1 MKGHPVSEE
10 TKRKISETAKRNG
23 LSGGYRRGSGRGK
36 KGWYKGFWCDSTYEL
51 AFVVYCLDH
60 GIFFSRN
67 DERFLYRI
75 YGKDH
80 YYLPD
85 FLMADGSLVEIK
97 GYLTME
103 ALQKVSVIKTKRI
116 KVLFYEDI
124 KYMID
129 YISERYMISPNRLYD
144 LYDGNQRKKKSV
156 RRKDAK
162 SFKKIK
168 RASSNSVRFYGIEC
182 AWCGK
187 TILTKE
193 KGSRYCGAKCSNLHR
208 LRDTNKEE
216 RLLKI
221 ILGSRID
228 LLKFGYCTKLC
239 NAYPDIL
246 TKRTVLR
253 LLRKYSIPHYE
264 RRGAKCAS
272 IN

>member
-60 GIFFSRN
+60 CISFSRN
-67 DERFLYRI
+67 DERFLYQVD
-75 YGKDH
+75 GKDH

-103 ALQKVSVIKTKRI
+103 ALQKVSTIKTKRI

-144 LYDGNQRKKKSV
+144 LYEGKQSKKKSL

-162 SFKKIK
+162 PFKKIK
-168 RASSNSVRFYGIEC
+168 RASSSSVRLYGVEC

-193 KGSRYCGAKCSNLHR
+193 KGSRYCGARCSNLHR

-216 RLLKI
+216 QLLKV
-221 ILGSRID
+221 ILGSGID

-246 TKRTVLR
+246 TKRIVLR

-264 RRGAKCAS
+264 RRGAKCAP

>member
-10 TKRKISETAKRNG
+10 TKRKISETARKNG

-60 GIFFSRN
+60 NITLSRN
-67 DERFLYRI
+67 DERFLYQI
-75 YGKDH
+75 NGENH

-97 GYLTME
+97 GYITEE
-103 ALQKVSVIKTKRI
+103 ALRKVSAVKTKRI
-116 KVLFYEDI
+116 RVLFYKDI
-124 KYMID
+124 KYMVD
-129 YISERYMISPNRLYD
+129 YISERYMVSPNKLYE
-144 LYDGNQRKKKSV
+144 LYDGEQKKNKN
-156 RRKDAK
+156 
-162 SFKKIK
+162 FKKIK
-168 RASSNSVRFYGIEC
+168 RASRGFVRLYGIEC

-193 KGSRYCGAKCSNLHR
+193 KGSRYCSQTCSNIHR
-208 LRDTNKEE
+208 SRDTNKEE
-216 RLLKI
+216 KLLKI
-221 ILGSRID
+221 ILSSGID
-228 LLKFGYCTKLC
+228 LLKFGYSTKLC

-246 TKRTVLR
+246 TKRIVLR

-272 IN
+272 AN